1 MADNGLPSS
10 YKLAPAPR
18 TPVASPAPASA
29 ANLPS
34 SYKPPAAPAAAAPPP
49 PAANP
54 PPPPPAPPPAAPTS
68 PDLSNP
74 FSDGAGGFGGPS
86 AAPAGAPAGFT
97 APQPV
102 RDFGTVASNEAMSY
116 GIPSLR
122 TQAEAARKQLPPK
135 VASAADLVGGA
146 LSPTNLLY
154 AVPYAGPGLAGGLHE
169 GIKSWEQGNDA
180 KTILEDTAA
189 GVGAGYLGVGAA
201 KVAPA
206 VLPQL
211 TKEAVKMGPAAT
223 ALHMAENTFGPST
236 QEALGALRVY
246 NAFDWLG
253 EKASEGVK
261 YALNSPV
268 TQQAIKNLTLGGAA
282 ALRTGGGPW
291 DQWIPGQ

>member
-1 MADNGLPSS
+1 M
-10 YKLAPAPR
+10 
-18 TPVASPAPASA
+18 
-29 ANLPS
+29 
-34 SYKPPAAPAAAAPPP
+34 
-49 PAANP
+49 
-54 PPPPPAPPPAAPTS
+54 
-68 PDLSNP
+68 
-74 FSDGAGGFGGPS
+74 
-86 AAPAGAPAGFT
+86 
-97 APQPV
+97 PQSV
-102 RDFGTVASNEAMSY
+102 SDFGTVAGNEAMDY

-122 TQAEAARKQLPPK
+122 TQAEAARKRLPPL
-135 VASAADLVGGA
+135 VASGADVVGGS

-154 AVPYAGPGLAGGLHE
+154 AVPYAGPGLAGGLHA
-169 GIKSWEQGNDA
+169 GVKSYMQGNDA
-180 KTILEDTAA
+180 KTITEDT
-189 GVGAGYLGVGAA
+189 GAGIVAGYGGSLAA

-223 ALHMAENTFGPST
+223 ALHMAESAFGPST

-246 NAFDWLG
+246 SAFDKMG
-253 EKASEGVK
+253 ELASSGVK